1 MRIDAIILRELHM
14 PLVRPFET
22 SFGVTRDRRILLAE
36 DSVRRPDRLG
46 RMHRRRASVLL
57 RRIDRHRLA
66 GDRSTNLGRCW
77 PPSRP
82 STAAIAR
89 GIFRAVRGNPM
100 AKAALENAIWDLEAQ
115 REGIS
120 LSQPAGRRARQHSLR
135 RLASAFSRRFP
146 SCWPSSRRELAAGY
160 QRIKLKCKPGWD
172 VEVFERVRSRWPGI
186 MLSCDANSAY
196 RLRDADH
203 LVSFDAFDL
212 LMIEQP
218 LWHDDFYFHSMLQK
232 RLNTAI
238 CLDES
243 IRNRRDALAAIEME
257 SCRII
262 NIKLGRV
269 GGFSEA
275 IAVHNA
281 AQERGIPVWC
291 GGMLESGIGRAHNI
305 ALSTLENF
313 TLPGDVSA
321 SARYWAEDI
330 IEPEVTVS
338 RPGRNCDSRHSGPR
352 LRSAHR
358 PDRSPHRRARR
369 PSAKW
374 RSWHSCSFYLCARLQ
389 CNRGAHFLEDL
400 SRRFSIRFFLPRIDR
415 VSMGSPSAVS
425 FRLRAAPLI
434 SSGADSCDKM
444 QIWVTKTPVRGS
456 RLPG

>member
-22 SFGVTRDRRILLAE
+22 SFGVTRNRRIVLAE
-36 DSVRRPDRLG
+36 IQSEGLIGWGECTAGERPFFSGESTDTAWQVLINELG
-46 RMHRRRASVLL
+46 PM
-57 RRIDRHRLA
+57 LA
-66 GDRSTNLGRCW
+66 AESPEHGGACPR
-77 PPSRP
+77 
-82 STAAIAR
+82 
-89 GIFRAVRGNPM
+89 IFRAVRGNPM

-120 LSQPAGRRARQHSLR
+120 LSQLLGGVRESISCGVSL
-135 RLASAFSRRFP
+135 
-146 SCWPSSRRELAAGY
+146 CIQSSIPELLSIVERELAAGY

-186 MLSCDANSAY
+186 LLSCDANSAY
-196 RLRDADH
+196 RLHDQEH
-203 LVSFDAFDL
+203 LESFDAFDL

-232 RLNTAI
+232 RLNTPI

-243 IRNRRDALAAIEME
+243 IRNRRDALAAIEMG
-257 SCRII
+257 SCKII

-281 AQERGIPVWC
+281 ALERGIPVWC

-305 ALSTLENF
+305 ALSTLEGF

-321 SARYWAEDI
+321 SARYWTNDI

-338 RPGRNCDSRHSGPR
+338 AEGEIAIPDTPGRGYEARTDLIEKLTVRKETI
-352 LRSAHR
+352 
-358 PDRSPHRRARR
+358 RAM
-369 PSAKW
+369 A
-374 RSWHSCSFYLCARLQ
+374 LVA
-389 CNRGAHFLEDL
+389 
-400 SRRFSIRFFLPRIDR
+400 
-415 VSMGSPSAVS
+415 
-425 FRLRAAPLI
+425 
-434 SSGADSCDKM
+434 
-444 QIWVTKTPVRGS
+444 
-456 RLPG
+456 